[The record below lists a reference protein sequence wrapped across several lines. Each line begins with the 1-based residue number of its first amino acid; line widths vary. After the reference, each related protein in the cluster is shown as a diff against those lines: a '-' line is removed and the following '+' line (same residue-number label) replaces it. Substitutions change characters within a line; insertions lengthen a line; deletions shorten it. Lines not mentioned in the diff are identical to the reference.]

1 MTKNI
6 ELMNECYTLTKD
18 TYINE
23 ELESSV
29 TCEYNNKNNI
39 VEVLDSLLLFLQASG
54 YNYVDKLTAVKL
66 DGEEV
71 SSGDDLEF
79 HLQEILEDIIK
90 YTENKKPVVKA
101 VVTDE
106 SEKVVKVEFPNND
119 NKTE

>member
-54 YNYVDKLTAVKL
+54 YNYVDKLTAVKI

-79 HLQEILEDIIK
+79 HLHEILEDIIK

-119 NKTE
+119 NKSE

>member
-79 HLQEILEDIIK
+79 HLHEILEDIIK
-90 YTENKKPVVKA
+90 FTENKKPVVKA